1 MRSLL
6 SCCAESSNIVF
17 FCVVPLAGALHAT
30 DCGSVGWR
38 REHCQVVAS
47 TRCLH
52 GSTDRGAQT
61 LIIREGTPRVACCT
75 RALSCSASALVR
87 PFVMLQISMS
97 GLDPAQL
104 ERQKGS
110 TAVHVAVE
118 MGHVGILELLLAR
131 GNASPDVADK
141 VQACG

>member
-1 MRSLL
+1 
-6 SCCAESSNIVF
+6 
-17 FCVVPLAGALHAT
+17 
-30 DCGSVGWR
+30 
-38 REHCQVVAS
+38 
-47 TRCLH
+47 
-52 GSTDRGAQT
+52 
-61 LIIREGTPRVACCT
+61 
-75 RALSCSASALVR
+75 
-87 PFVMLQISMS
+87 MLQISMS